1 MTIKCYFLFRNGGT
15 YMNDLETNTTHTNDV
30 QENKLVAILGYIL
43 FFIPLLAAKD
53 SAFARYHANQ
63 GLILLLTSIAVNI
76 IGAIIPI
83 IGVFIIIPIA
93 SIVIFVFFILGIV
106 NAANGQM
113 KPLPLIGGI
122 EIIK

>member
-1 MTIKCYFLFRNGGT
+1 MEIKCYFLFRNGGT
-15 YMNDLETNTTHTNDV
+15 YMNDLETNTTHANDV

-63 GLILLLTSIAVNI
+63 GLNLLLLCIAVNI
-76 IGAIIPI
+76 IGYAIPFIGWLIILPI
-83 IGVFIIIPIA
+83 G
-93 SIVIFVFFILGIV
+93 SIVVFVFFILGII